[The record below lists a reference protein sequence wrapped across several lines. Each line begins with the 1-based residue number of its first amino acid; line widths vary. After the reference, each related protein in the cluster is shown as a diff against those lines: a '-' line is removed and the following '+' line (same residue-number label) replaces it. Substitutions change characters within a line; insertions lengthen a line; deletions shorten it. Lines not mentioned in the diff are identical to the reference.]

1 MFKSGGR
8 GFHPS
13 RDAGPTLTGVVVLLA
28 LAMGSVVL
36 TIHHGAKAGSSLLWA
51 LACTGL
57 GGLIGFLFGI
67 PRTVQAEP
75 VRPSAE
81 GAGARAATAK
91 PASYRMQVNTN
102 LERVSD
108 WLTTI
113 FVGLTLTQLQEIPG
127 RLVRAAAFVAG
138 GPSAT
143 DLDRTMA
150 GALISYF
157 SIVGFLGGYLLTRL
171 FLASAFSLADQASQ
185 RALQDW
191 MDEVDEASQD
201 IAPSQAAD
209 VPTKEQVAVA
219 ERIGEL
225 SLGTDRSVVRE
236 QVLTLAREYERIRSA
251 MTAGAERTRRM
262 ETVVTRMRT
271 LALAGYFLIPELT
284 DSESAGARLACIV
297 FLQVKPDAAYLQWL
311 AERLPREKPFVSY
324 QAAVALRAAA
334 QSLEDRDLATLKA
347 AIERGKEFLAGQAPD
362 EGRDRTLASTAE
374 ELEARLGKL
383 ADAISGKI
391 AVVGRAARS

>member
-1 MFKSGGR
+1 MFKNGGR
-8 GFHPS
+8 GFHLS
-13 RDAGPTLTGVVVLLA
+13 RDVGPTLTGVVVLLA
-28 LAMGSVVL
+28 LATGSVVL

-75 VRPSAE
+75 ARPWTGS
-81 GAGARAATAK
+81 AGAPPAAAK
-91 PASYRMQVNTN
+91 PAPYRMQVNTN

-113 FVGLTLTQLQEIPG
+113 FVGLTLTQLQEIPD

-191 MDEVDEASQD
+191 IDEVDEASQD
-201 IAPSQAAD
+201 IAPSQATE

-225 SLGTDRSVVRE
+225 SLRTDRSVVRE
-236 QVLTLAREYERIRSA
+236 QVLTLAREYERTRSA

-271 LALAGYFLIPELT
+271 LALAGHFLIPELQ
-284 DSESAGARLACIV
+284 DSESVGARLACIA
-297 FLQVKPDAAYLQWL
+297 FLQVKPDATCLPWL
-311 AERLPREKPFVSY
+311 AERLAREKPFVSY

-334 QSLEDRDLATLKA
+334 QSLEDRDLGALKA
-347 AIERGKEFLAGQAPD
+347 AIERGQEFLAGQAPD
-362 EGRDRTLASTAE
+362 TGRDRTLASTAE
-374 ELEARLGKL
+374 ELEARLGKM

-391 AVVGRAARS
+391 AVVGRASRS